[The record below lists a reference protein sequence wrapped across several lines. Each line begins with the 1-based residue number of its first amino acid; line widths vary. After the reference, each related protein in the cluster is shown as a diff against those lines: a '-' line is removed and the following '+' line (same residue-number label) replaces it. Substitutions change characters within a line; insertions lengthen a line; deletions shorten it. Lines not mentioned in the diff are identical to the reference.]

1 MNVIFFHYFQV
12 AVRELTPVDDT
23 VERTGL
29 KASIKAAHKAHKAGL
44 KASLKAKIAA
54 HKAEKKGYTPV
65 DDTVER
71 TGLKASIKAK
81 AEAHKAH
88 KASLKASIKAKAAAH
103 KAHKAGLKAS
113 IKAKAAAHKAQKKGN
128 LNFNIL
134 SELNFAIWKTS
145 FQCILVDYGYILSDG
160 HCAKMSMINVCRKV
174 AVWEYTPVVNPVENT
189 SLMASLN
196 RSSRRKRGM
205 ASMARIGYPKFGYPR
220 VIPGPEPNFGYGLG
234 CFCV

>member
-54 HKAEKKGYTPV
+54 HKAQKKGYTPV

-71 TGLKASIKAK
+71 TG
-81 AEAHKAH
+81 
-88 KASLKASIKAKAAAH
+88 LKASIKAKAAAH

-174 AVWEYTPVVNPVENT
+174 AVWGV
-189 SLMASLN
+189 
-196 RSSRRKRGM
+196 
-205 ASMARIGYPKFGYPR
+205 YPCGQPR
-220 VIPGPEPNFGYGLG
+220 
-234 CFCV
+234 